1 MTRRC
6 VMKNDRR
13 HKDMKYR
20 ELMDLLEQIAP
31 TEYYEDEDN
40 SGIQVHDGK
49 EEVNRVLV
57 CLEMNDAVLEEAAE
71 KKADMIITHHPLIF
85 YPISSVGSDDVPG
98 RYIIRLVEN
107 GISVYSSHLPFDFCE
122 TGNNAYLAKL
132 LGLVDA
138 DTPKGEQVLIFGEGV
153 KFNHTAYFLAEN
165 NDKTLGIKILGT
177 SDKGIYAFPG
187 DIIYPNP
194 KTEYPNR
201 ISIFYS
207 PSAQEDFIQ
216 LDLQQ
221 DYELITEISG
231 AVYDNAVYE
240 MLPESI
246 IENSDITEISIR
258 LFWDNYP
265 YYFEQILTKNTDN
278 QFKITNQETVS

>member
-1 MTRRC
+1 
-6 VMKNDRR
+6 MK
-13 HKDMKYR
+13 KYLIIILSVCLIIFAAAFIFSR
-20 ELMDLLEQIAP
+20 YPIDVNIGNTSKQATYIDYSDGYDFILDE
-31 TEYYEDEDN
+31 THYYEKEFN
-40 SGIQVHDGK
+40 DGW
-49 EEVNRVLV
+49 
-57 CLEMNDAVLEEAAE
+57 
-71 KKADMIITHHPLIF
+71 
-85 YPISSVGSDDVPG
+85 Y
-98 RYIIRLVEN
+98 
-107 GISVYSSHLPFDFCE
+107 
-122 TGNNAYLAKL
+122 
-132 LGLVDA
+132 A

-207 PSAQEDFIQ
+207 PSAEEDFIQ

-221 DYELITEISG
+221 DHELITKISG
-231 AVYDNAVYE
+231 AVYDNTVYE

-246 IENSDITEISIR
+246 LENSDITEISIR